1 MIDYS
6 QLLDEAEIYLS
17 GDIENAFVADSLTQT
32 KTLHRTNAVTYRQQI
47 INGLI
52 LDYPIPS
59 SPDFWTIA
67 DPSPGT
73 L

>member
-1 MIDYS
+1 MVDYS
-6 QLLDEAEIYLS
+6 QLLDESEIYLS
-17 GDIENAFVADSLTQT
+17 GDIENAFVTDSLTAT
-32 KTLHRTNAVTYRQQI
+32 KTLHRTNAATYRQQLLDGI
-47 INGLI
+47 I

-59 SPDFWTIA
+59 SAEVWSVS